1 MKQKLSI
8 KQTYHDVLFMASSH
22 QNKGEKF
29 HINPTQFKI
38 ILKLIQY
45 EKTDKNITFQNKDIA
60 KHIYQAESTVKDAIE
75 EIRNKGYI
83 TSVLNHYN
91 NRLKFATKRTINLN
105 WDFIQKLF
113 DEYILPNSAIDTSLS
128 TPKEIIIDTPI
139 LTIDEINPI
148 IIIDQP
154 TEPVLVPQTP
164 STTIVIPSLAL
175 EEVTTNTVVTPV
187 ADDKIV
193 TEETPLKTEIKS
205 DKIIRQVLNERL
217 DIVLEETKN
226 HGIVL
231 EEKVNYEEITDKEIR
246 HYLDNQLND
255 LKVKARKADDMENYN
270 KLDVLE
276 KNFNETPTE
285 IIIEFFDDINDL
297 ISAKQ

>member
-60 KHIYQAESTVKDAIE
+60 KHIFQAESTVKDAIE

-113 DEYILPNSAIDTSLS
+113 DEYVLKDSNIETTSS
-128 TPKEIIIDTPI
+128 TPKENISETSIIAT
-139 LTIDEINPI
+139 DEIDPVI
-148 IIIDQP
+148 IEEIMDP
-154 TEPVLVPQTP
+154 LKFEKLP
-164 STTIVIPSLAL
+164 STDGVKLNIAVEEIAPNTEVPKVTIGK
-175 EEVTTNTVVTPV
+175 TM
-187 ADDKIV
+187 
-193 TEETPLKTEIKS
+193 TEETLLKTEIKS
-205 DKIIRQVLNERL
+205 DKIIREELEERL
-217 DIVLEETKN
+217 DKVKRKMAKNNQFEYYTDILEMEKASDEFS
-226 HGIVL
+226 L
-231 EEKVNYEEITDKEIR
+231 EDLNLFLNNYENKKE
-246 HYLDNQLND
+246 DN
-255 LKVKARKADDMENYN
+255 
-270 KLDVLE
+270 
-276 KNFNETPTE
+276 
-285 IIIEFFDDINDL
+285 
-297 ISAKQ
+297 